1 MPKKPE
7 LKTCSARHAVAILAV
22 DNIQVSEFGLDVLK
36 RNEEGLISY
45 DEAKEEIL
53 LRARLRAAADL
64 KVK

>member
-7 LKTCSARHAVAILAV
+7 LKTWSARHAVAILAV
-22 DNIQVSEFGLDVLK
+22 DNIQLSEFGLDVLK

-53 LRARLRAAADL
+53 LRARLRAATDL